1 MRILSL
7 TAGAASM
14 YCGSCLRDNALAT
27 ELITRG
33 HDVTLLP
40 VYTPTLTDEPNV
52 SGRRV
57 FFGGVSVYLQQH
69 FSFFRQS
76 PRWLDK
82 LWDSSRFIRL
92 VSRRAIQVNGAFLGG
107 MTVSMLQGEHGHQRK
122 ELDKLIDWLKTQP
135 APDVVILPFA
145 LLIGLA
151 RPIREALGP
160 KIVCTLQGEDLF
172 LEQLVEPWKSE
183 AKALIREQI
192 GEVDLFTPTSDYYR
206 HFTADY
212 LGVPIEKQRTVPL
225 GLNFKDFDYLT
236 PFVPH
241 REPRELSPQWP
252 EPKRGPFTI
261 AFLGRIAPEK
271 GLDQLAQAYVHLRR
285 DHGLPPSRLEA
296 AGWMG
301 ADQKPYL
308 EKVQARL
315 HKAGLLDE
323 FAYRGELDRLEKVR
337 FLARGDVFS
346 MPAPYQEPKGFTIL
360 EAMAA
365 GVPVVQPAHGAFI
378 EMVQKTG
385 GGLLV
390 KPDDPAALAEGIWQ
404 LFQDRQRR
412 LALGRKAAGEV
423 RAKYGV
429 RQSAERLEAV
439 LREVTGAAPGGE
451 VARAGTDPSAE
462 AIAPVPPAAANE
474 DLSAEAAAPAV
485 AKAEAAGQSAAAKEE
500 RARAA
505 R

>member
-27 ELITRG
+27 ELIARG

-40 VYTPTLTDEPNV
+40 IYTPTLTDEPNV

-69 FSFFRQS
+69 FSFFRHT
-76 PRWLDK
+76 PRWLDR

-92 VSRRAIQVNGAFLGG
+92 VSSRAIQVNGQFLGG
-107 MTVSMLQGEHGHQRK
+107 MTVSMLKGEDGLQRK
-122 ELDKLIDWLKTQP
+122 ELEKLTDWLKTQP
-135 APDVVILPFA
+135 LPDVVILPFA

-151 RPIREALGP
+151 RPIRAALGA

-183 AKALIREQI
+183 AKQLIRDQI

-206 HFTADY
+206 TFTSEY
-212 LGVPIEKQRTVPL
+212 LGVPLAKQRTVPL

-236 PFVPH
+236 PFVPQ

-252 EPKRGPFTI
+252 EPKRETFTI
-261 AFLGRIAPEK
+261 GFLGRIAPEK
-271 GLDQLAQAYVHLRR
+271 GLDQLAEAYVRLRK
-285 DHGLPPSRLEA
+285 DWGLPPSKLEA

-308 EKVQARL
+308 AKVEARL
-315 HKAGLLDE
+315 KKAGLALE
-323 FAYRGELDRLEKVR
+323 FTYRGELDRLEKVR
-337 FLARGDVFS
+337 FLARADVFS
-346 MPAPYQEPKGFTIL
+346 MPAPYREPKGFTIL

-365 GVPVVQPAHGAFI
+365 GIPVVQPAHGAFT
-378 EMVQKTG
+378 EMVRATG

-390 KPDDPAALAEGIWQ
+390 KPDDAASLAEGIWQ
-404 LFQDRQRR
+404 LFQDRRR
-412 LALGRKAAGEV
+412 RVAIGRHGAGEV
-423 RAKYGV
+423 RAKYSV
-429 RQSAERLEAV
+429 KHSAARLEAV
-439 LREVTGAAPGGE
+439 LHEVTGAGVE
-451 VARAGTDPSAE
+451 VARA
-462 AIAPVPPAAANE
+462 
-474 DLSAEAAAPAV
+474 
-485 AKAEAAGQSAAAKEE
+485 
-500 RARAA
+500 AR
-505 R
+505 

>member
-14 YCGSCLRDNALAT
+14 YCGSCLRDNALAA
-27 ELITRG
+27 ELIARG

-69 FSFFRQS
+69 FSFFRRS
-76 PRWLDK
+76 PRWLDR
-82 LWDSSRFIRL
+82 LWDSAPFIRL
-92 VSRRAIQVNGAFLGG
+92 VSKRAIQVNGAFLGG
-107 MTVSMLQGEHGHQRK
+107 MTVSMLKGEDGLQRK

-135 APDVVILPFA
+135 APDVVIIPFA

-151 RPIREALGP
+151 RPIRAALGA

-183 AKALIREQI
+183 AKALIRERV
-192 GEVDLFTPTSDYYR
+192 GDVDLFTPTSSYYR
-206 HFTADY
+206 AFTVDY
-212 LGVPIEKQRTVPL
+212 LGVPLTRQRVVPL
-225 GLNFKDFDYLT
+225 GINFKDFDYLT

-252 EPKRGPFTI
+252 EPKRGPFTV

-271 GLDQLAQAYVHLRR
+271 GLDKLAEAYVLLRKQW
-285 DHGLPPSRLEA
+285 GMPPARLEA

-315 HKAGLLDE
+315 RKAGLSTE
-323 FAYRGELDRLEKVR
+323 FTYRGELDRLAKVR
-337 FLARGDVFS
+337 FLARADVFS
-346 MPAPYQEPKGFTIL
+346 MPAPYKEPKGFTIL

-365 GVPVVQPAHGAFI
+365 GVPVVQPAHGAFT
-378 EMVQKTG
+378 EMVRKTG
-385 GGLLV
+385 GGVLV
-390 KPDDPAALAEGIWQ
+390 KADDPQALAEGIWQ
-404 LFQDRQRR
+404 LFQDRRR
-412 LALGRKAAGEV
+412 RVALGRHGAGEV
-423 RAKYGV
+423 RKEYSV
-429 RQSAERLEAV
+429 RHSAECLEAV
-439 LREVTGAAPGGE
+439 LREVTGTE
-451 VARAGTDPSAE
+451 
-462 AIAPVPPAAANE
+462 
-474 DLSAEAAAPAV
+474 
-485 AKAEAAGQSAAAKEE
+485 Q
-500 RARAA
+500 ARAA

>member
-27 ELITRG
+27 ELIARG

-52 SGRRV
+52 SGGRV

-69 FSFFRQS
+69 FAFFRHT
-76 PRWLDK
+76 PRWLDR

-92 VSRRAIQVNGAFLGG
+92 VSRRSIQVNAKFLGE
-107 MTVSMLQGEHGHQRK
+107 MTVSMLKGEHGLQRK
-122 ELDKLIDWLKTQP
+122 ELDKLIDWLKAQP

-151 RPIREALGP
+151 KPIRDALGAT
-160 KIVCTLQGEDLF
+160 IVCTLQGEDLF

-183 AKALIREQI
+183 ARTLIREQLDQ
-192 GEVDLFTPTSDYYR
+192 VDLFTPTSDYYR
-206 HFTADY
+206 GFMTDY
-212 LGVPIEKQRTVPL
+212 LGIPPARMRTVPL

-271 GLDQLAQAYVHLRR
+271 GLDELAQAYVLLRKEW
-285 DHGLPPSRLEA
+285 GLPPSRLDA
-296 AGWMG
+296 AGWIG

-308 EKVQARL
+308 AKVQARL
-315 HKAGLLDE
+315 RRAGLERE
-323 FAYRGELDRLEKVR
+323 FTYHGEVDRMEKVR
-337 FLARGDVFS
+337 FLARADVFS
-346 MPAPYQEPKGFTIL
+346 MPAPYKEPKGFTIL

-365 GVPVVQPAHGAFI
+365 GVPVVQPAHGAFP
-378 EMVQKTG
+378 EMIRATG

-390 KPDDPAALAEGIWQ
+390 KPDDPGALAEGIWQ
-404 LFQDRQRR
+404 LFQDRRR
-412 LALGRKAAGEV
+412 AHALGRHGAGEV
-423 RAKYGV
+423 RAHYGV
-429 RQSAERLEAV
+429 KRSAEWLEAA
-439 LREVTGAAPGGE
+439 LQEAIGR
-451 VARAGTDPSAE
+451 SAE
-462 AIAPVPPAAANE
+462 AV
-474 DLSAEAAAPAV
+474 
-485 AKAEAAGQSAAAKEE
+485 AAKPATGAQAETE

>member
-1 MRILSL
+1 
-7 TAGAASM
+7 
-14 YCGSCLRDNALAT
+14 
-27 ELITRG
+27 
-33 HDVTLLP
+33 
-40 VYTPTLTDEPNV
+40 
-52 SGRRV
+52 
-57 FFGGVSVYLQQH
+57 
-69 FSFFRQS
+69 
-76 PRWLDK
+76 
-82 LWDSSRFIRL
+82 
-92 VSRRAIQVNGAFLGG
+92 
-107 MTVSMLQGEHGHQRK
+107 MTVSMLKGEHGLQRK

-135 APDVVILPFA
+135 KPDVVILPFA

-151 RPIREALGP
+151 RPIREALGA

-183 AKALIREQI
+183 AKQLIRDQV

-206 HFTADY
+206 SFTVDY

-236 PFVPH
+236 PFVPQ
-241 REPRELSPQWP
+241 RDPRELSPQWP
-252 EPKRGPFTI
+252 EPTRGPFTI

-271 GLDQLAQAYVHLRR
+271 GLDQLAEAYVKLRR
-285 DHGLPPSRLEA
+285 EYGLPASKLEA

-315 HKAGLLDE
+315 RKAGLLEE

-360 EAMAA
+360 ESMAA
-365 GVPVVQPAHGAFI
+365 GVPVVQPAHGAFT
-378 EMVQKTG
+378 EMVRKTG

-390 KPDDPAALAEGIWQ
+390 KADDAASLAEGIWQ
-404 LFQDRQRR
+404 LFQDRRRR
-412 LALGRKAAGEV
+412 LALGRLAAGEV
-423 RAKYGV
+423 RAKYSV
-429 RQSAERLEAV
+429 KQSAERLEAV
-439 LREVTGAAPGGE
+439 LREVTSE
-451 VARAGTDPSAE
+451 
-462 AIAPVPPAAANE
+462 PAA
-474 DLSAEAAAPAV
+474 LSAEAPETTSAG
-485 AKAEAAGQSAAAKEE
+485 AKADAKEE

>member
-27 ELITRG
+27 ELIARG

-40 VYTPTLTDEPNV
+40 VYTPTLTDETNV
-52 SGRRV
+52 SGERV

-69 FSFFRQS
+69 FSFFRHS
-76 PRWLDK
+76 PRWLDR
-82 LWDSSRFIRL
+82 LWDASWFIRL
-92 VSRRAIQVNGAFLGG
+92 VSKRAIQVNGAFLGG
-107 MTVSMLQGEHGHQRK
+107 MTVSMLKGEDGLQRK

-135 APDVVILPFA
+135 RPDVVILPFA

-151 RPIREALGP
+151 KPIRAALGA

-183 AKALIREQI
+183 AKQLIRDRI

-206 HFTADY
+206 GFTVDY
-212 LGVPIEKQRTVPL
+212 LGVPLAKQRTVPL

-236 PFVPH
+236 PFVPQ

-252 EPKRGPFTI
+252 EPARGPFTI

-271 GLDQLAQAYVHLRR
+271 GLAQLAEAYVRLRR
-285 DHGLPPSRLEA
+285 DYGLPASKLEA

-308 EKVQARL
+308 AEVQARL
-315 HKAGLLDE
+315 RRAGLDGE
-323 FAYRGELDRLEKVR
+323 FAYRGEVDRNEKVR
-337 FLARGDVFS
+337 FLARADVFS
-346 MPAPYQEPKGFTIL
+346 MPAPYKEPKGFTIL

-365 GVPVVQPAHGAFI
+365 GVPVVQPAHGAFT

-390 KPDDPAALAEGIWQ
+390 KSDDPHALAEGIWQ
-404 LFQDRQRR
+404 LFQDRRRR
-412 LALGRKAAGEV
+412 LALGRHGAGEV
-423 RAKYGV
+423 RVKYSV
-429 RQSAERLEAV
+429 KHSAERLEAV
-439 LREVTGAAPGGE
+439 LREVVSITG
-451 VARAGTDPSAE
+451 GTE
-462 AIAPVPPAAANE
+462 
-474 DLSAEAAAPAV
+474 L
-485 AKAEAAGQSAAAKEE
+485 
-500 RARAA
+500 ARAA

>member
-27 ELITRG
+27 ELIARG

-52 SGRRV
+52 SGGRV

-69 FSFFRQS
+69 FAFFRNS

-82 LWDSSRFIRL
+82 VWDSARFIRF
-92 VSRRAIQVNGAFLGG
+92 VSRRSIQTDGRFLGG
-107 MTVSMLQGEHGHQRK
+107 MTVSMLKGEDGLQRK
-122 ELDKLIDWLKTQP
+122 ELDKLLDWLKTQP
-135 APDVVILPFA
+135 TPDVVILPFA

-151 RPIREALGP
+151 KPIREALGA

-172 LEQLVEPWKSE
+172 LEQLLEPWKSE
-183 AKALIREQI
+183 AKQLIRDQLHHVE
-192 GEVDLFTPTSDYYR
+192 LFTPTSDYYR
-206 HFTADY
+206 AFTADY
-212 LGVPIEKQRTVPL
+212 LGVPIAKQRTVPL

-236 PFVPH
+236 PFVPQ
-241 REPRELSPQWP
+241 REPREVSPQWP
-252 EPKRGPFTI
+252 EPKRAAFTI
-261 AFLGRIAPEK
+261 GFLGRIAPEK
-271 GLDQLAQAYVHLRR
+271 GLLELAEAYVRLRTQF
-285 DHGLPPSRLEA
+285 GLPPSRLEA

-308 EKVQARL
+308 AKVEARL
-315 HKAGLLDE
+315 RKAGLSDE
-323 FAYRGELDRLEKVR
+323 FAYQGELDRLEKVR
-337 FLARGDVFS
+337 FLARADVFS
-346 MPAPYQEPKGFTIL
+346 MPAPYHEPKGFTIL

-365 GVPVVQPAHGAFI
+365 GVPVVQPAHGAFT
-378 EMVQKTG
+378 EMVQRTG

-390 KPDDPAALAEGIWQ
+390 KPDDAGALAEGIWQ
-404 LFQDRQRR
+404 LFQDRRRR
-412 LALGRKAAGEV
+412 LAMGRHAAGEV

-429 RQSAERLEAV
+429 THSAERLEAV
-439 LREVTGAAPGGE
+439 LH
-451 VARAGTDPSAE
+451 E
-462 AIAPVPPAAANE
+462 ACRT
-474 DLSAEAAAPAV
+474 EAAEPTA
-485 AKAEAAGQSAAAKEE
+485 AKAGHEE
-500 RARAA
+500 KARAA

>member
-27 ELITRG
+27 ELIARG
-33 HDVTLLP
+33 HDVTQLP

-52 SGRRV
+52 SGGRV

-69 FSFFRQS
+69 FAFFRHS

-82 LWDSSRFIRL
+82 LWDSSRFIRF
-92 VSRRAIQVNGAFLGG
+92 VSRRSIQTDGKFLGG
-107 MTVSMLQGEHGHQRK
+107 MTVSMLKGEHGLQRK

-135 APDVVILPFA
+135 RPDVVILPFA

-151 RPIREALGP
+151 RPIREALGA

-183 AKALIREQI
+183 AKQLIRDQV

-206 HFTADY
+206 DYTVDY
-212 LGVPIEKQRTVPL
+212 LGVPLEKQRTVPL

-252 EPKRGPFTI
+252 EPKRGAFTI

-271 GLDQLAQAYVHLRR
+271 GLDQLAEAYVKLRR
-285 DHGLPPSRLEA
+285 EYGLPASKLEA

-315 HKAGLLDE
+315 RKAGLLAE

-365 GVPVVQPAHGAFI
+365 GVPVVQPAHGAFT
-378 EMVQKTG
+378 EMVRKTG

-390 KPDDPAALAEGIWQ
+390 KPDDSASLAEGIWQ
-404 LFQDRQRR
+404 LFQDRRRR
-412 LALGRKAAGEV
+412 LALGRQAAGEV
-423 RAKYGV
+423 RAKYSV
-429 RQSAERLEAV
+429 KQSAERLEAV
-439 LREVTGAAPGGE
+439 LREATAAVP
-451 VARAGTDPSAE
+451 AGS
-462 AIAPVPPAAANE
+462 
-474 DLSAEAAAPAV
+474 SAEAAHASTA
-485 AKAEAAGQSAAAKEE
+485 AKSEAAGPSTAAKEE

>member
-27 ELITRG
+27 ELIARG

-69 FSFFRQS
+69 FAFFRRS
-76 PRWLDK
+76 PRWLDR
-82 LWDSSRFIRL
+82 LWDSARFIRF
-92 VSRRAIQVNGAFLGG
+92 VSRRSIQTDGRFLGG
-107 MTVSMLQGEHGHQRK
+107 MTVSMLKGENGLQRK

-151 RPIREALGP
+151 KPIREALGAR
-160 KIVCTLQGEDLF
+160 IVCTLQGEDLF
-172 LEQLVEPWKSE
+172 LEQLIEPWKSE
-183 AKALIREQI
+183 AKALIRDQI
-192 GEVDLFTPTSDYYR
+192 GEVDLFTPTSNYYR
-206 HFTADY
+206 AFTVDY
-212 LGVPIEKQRTVPL
+212 LGVPLTKQRTVPL

-252 EPKRGPFTI
+252 EPKRGAFTI

-271 GLDQLAQAYVHLRR
+271 GLDRLAEAYVLLRKEW
-285 DHGLPPSRLEA
+285 GLPPSKLAA

-315 HKAGLLDE
+315 RKAGLAAE
-323 FAYRGELDRLEKVR
+323 FTYRGELDRLEKVR
-337 FLARGDVFS
+337 FLARADVFS

-360 EAMAA
+360 ESMAA
-365 GVPVVQPAHGAFI
+365 GVPVVQPAHGAFT

-390 KPDDPAALAEGIWQ
+390 KADDSRALAEGIWQ
-404 LFQDRQRR
+404 LFQDRKRR
-412 LALGRKAAGEV
+412 VTLGRHGAGEV
-423 RAKYGV
+423 RAKYSV
-429 RQSAERLEAV
+429 RHSAECLEAV
-439 LREVTGAAPGGE
+439 LREVMSTG
-451 VARAGTDPSAE
+451 S
-462 AIAPVPPAAANE
+462 
-474 DLSAEAAAPAV
+474 SAEAAA
-485 AKAEAAGQSAAAKEE
+485 AKSTEAAKVETE

>member
-14 YCGSCLRDNALAT
+14 YCGSCLRDNAMAT
-27 ELITRG
+27 ELIARG

-52 SGRRV
+52 SGGRV

-69 FSFFRQS
+69 FAFFRRS
-76 PRWLDK
+76 PRWLDA
-82 LWDSSRFIRL
+82 LWDSARFIRF
-92 VSRRAIQVNGAFLGG
+92 VSRRSIQTDGKFLGG
-107 MTVSMLQGEHGHQRK
+107 MTVSMLKGEHGLQRK

-135 APDVVILPFA
+135 VPDVVILPFA

-151 RPIREALGP
+151 KPIRQALGA

-183 AKALIREQI
+183 AKDLIRDQI
-192 GEVDLFTPTSDYYR
+192 VEVDLFTPTSDYYR
-206 HFTADY
+206 RFTVDY
-212 LGVPIEKQRTVPL
+212 LGVPLHKQRTVAL

-252 EPKRGPFTI
+252 EPQRGPFTV

-271 GLDQLAQAYVHLRR
+271 GLDRLAEAYVLLRKQW
-285 DHGLPPSRLEA
+285 GLPPSRLEA

-315 HKAGLLDE
+315 RKAGLEAE
-323 FAYRGELDRLEKVR
+323 FTYRGELDRLDKVR
-337 FLARGDVFS
+337 FLARADVFS
-346 MPAPYQEPKGFTIL
+346 MPAPYKEPKGFTIL

-365 GVPVVQPAHGAFI
+365 GVPVVQPAHGAFT
-378 EMVQKTG
+378 EMVEKTG
-385 GGLLV
+385 GGVLV
-390 KPDDPAALAEGIWQ
+390 KADDAHALAEGIWQ
-404 LFQDRQRR
+404 LFQDRRR
-412 LALGRKAAGEV
+412 RAALGRHGAGEV
-423 RAKYGV
+423 RAQYSVKHSV
-429 RQSAERLEAV
+429 EQLEAV
-439 LREVTGAAPGGE
+439 LREVTSAASAGD
-451 VARAGTDPSAE
+451 VAG
-462 AIAPVPPAAANE
+462 PAN
-474 DLSAEAAAPAV
+474 
-485 AKAEAAGQSAAAKEE
+485 AAKEE

>member
-27 ELITRG
+27 ELIARG
-33 HDVTLLP
+33 HDVTLVP

-52 SGRRV
+52 SGSRV

-69 FSFFRQS
+69 FSFFRNS
-76 PRWLDK
+76 PRWLDR

-92 VSRRAIQVNGAFLGG
+92 VSRRAIQVNGQFLGG
-107 MTVSMLQGEHGHQRK
+107 MTVSMLKGEDGLQRK
-122 ELDKLIDWLKTQP
+122 ELDKLIDWLKAQP
-135 APDVVILPFA
+135 LPDVVILPFA

-151 RPIREALGP
+151 RPIREALGA

-183 AKALIREQI
+183 ATQLIRDQA

-206 HFTADY
+206 NFTVDY
-212 LGVPIEKQRTVPL
+212 LGIPLAKQRTVPL

-236 PFVPH
+236 PFVPN
-241 REPRELSPQWP
+241 RDPRELSPQWP

-261 AFLGRIAPEK
+261 AFFGRIAPEK
-271 GLDQLAQAYVHLRR
+271 GLDQLAQAYIRLRR
-285 DHGLPPSRLEA
+285 EYGLPASRLEA

-301 ADQKPYL
+301 ADNKAYL
-308 EKVQARL
+308 AKVEARL
-315 HKAGLLDE
+315 KKAGLAGE
-323 FAYRGELDRLEKVR
+323 FTYRGELDRLEKVR
-337 FLARGDVFS
+337 FLARADVFS
-346 MPAPYQEPKGFTIL
+346 MPAPYKEPKGFTIL

-365 GVPVVQPAHGAFI
+365 GIPVVQPSHGAFT
-378 EMVQKTG
+378 EMVQRTG

-390 KPDDPAALAEGIWQ
+390 KPDDVVALAEGIWQ
-404 LFQDRQRR
+404 LFQDRRR
-412 LALGRKAAGEV
+412 RVALGRQGAGEV

-429 RQSAERLEAV
+429 KQSAERLEAV
-439 LREVTGAAPGGE
+439 LREVMGVEKT
-451 VARAGTDPSAE
+451 
-462 AIAPVPPAAANE
+462 
-474 DLSAEAAAPAV
+474 
-485 AKAEAAGQSAAAKEE
+485 
-500 RARAA
+500 RAA

>member
-27 ELITRG
+27 ELMARG

-52 SGRRV
+52 SGHRV

-69 FSFFRQS
+69 FGFFRHT
-76 PRWLDK
+76 PRWLDR

-92 VSRRAIQVNGAFLGG
+92 VSRRSIQVNATFLGE
-107 MTVSMLQGEHGHQRK
+107 MTVSMLKGEHGLQRK

-151 RPIREALGP
+151 KPIRDALGVS
-160 KIVCTLQGEDLF
+160 IVCTLQGEDLF
-172 LEQLVEPWKSE
+172 LEQLQEPWKSE
-183 AKALIREQI
+183 AKTLIREQLDQ
-192 GEVDLFTPTSDYYR
+192 VDLFTPTSEYYR
-206 HFTADY
+206 TFMTEY
-212 LGVPIEKQRTVPL
+212 LGIAPARMRTVPL

-252 EPKRGPFTI
+252 EPARGPFTI

-271 GLDQLAQAYVHLRR
+271 GLDELAQAYVRLRK
-285 DHGLPPSRLEA
+285 DWGLPPSRLEA

-308 EKVQARL
+308 AKVEARL
-315 HKAGLLDE
+315 RKAGLERE
-323 FAYRGELDRLEKVR
+323 FTYRGELDRMEKVR
-337 FLARGDVFS
+337 FLARADVVS
-346 MPAPYQEPKGFTIL
+346 MPAPSTEPKGFTIL
-360 EAMAA
+360 EARAA
-365 GVPVVQPAHGAFI
+365 GVPVVEPAHGAFP
-378 EMVQKTG
+378 EMIRATG

-390 KPDDPAALAEGIWQ
+390 KPDDPGALAEGIWQ
-404 LFQDRQRR
+404 LFQDRRRR
-412 LALGRKAAGEV
+412 LAMGRHGSGEV
-423 RAKYGV
+423 RARYGV
-429 RQSAERLEAV
+429 KRSAESLEAA
-439 LREVTGAAPGGE
+439 LQEATTAALPTE
-451 VARAGTDPSAE
+451 AGR
-462 AIAPVPPAAANE
+462 
-474 DLSAEAAAPAV
+474 AEAAKV
-485 AKAEAAGQSAAAKEE
+485 G
-500 RARAA
+500 RAA
-505 R
+505 H

>member
-27 ELITRG
+27 ELIARG

-52 SGRRV
+52 SGGRV

-69 FSFFRQS
+69 LAFFRTS
-76 PRWLDK
+76 PRWLDR
-82 LWDSSRFIRL
+82 LWDSAAFIRF
-92 VSRRAIQVNGAFLGG
+92 VSKRSIQTDGKFLGA
-107 MTVSMLQGEHGHQRK
+107 MTVSMLKGEHGLQRK

-135 APDVVILPFA
+135 KPDVVILPFA

-151 RPIREALGP
+151 RPIREALGA

-183 AKALIREQI
+183 AKALIRDQV

-206 HFTADY
+206 GFTPDY
-212 LGVPIEKQRTVPL
+212 LGVPPAKQRTVPL

-252 EPKRGPFTI
+252 EPARGLFTI

-271 GLDQLAQAYVHLRR
+271 GLDRLAEAYVLLRKEW
-285 DHGLPPSRLEA
+285 GLPASRLEA

-315 HKAGLLDE
+315 RKAGLTAE
-323 FAYRGELDRLEKVR
+323 FTYRGELDRLEKVR
-337 FLARGDVFS
+337 FLARADVFS

-365 GVPVVQPAHGAFI
+365 GVPVVQPAHGAFT
-378 EMVQKTG
+378 EMVRATG
-385 GGLLV
+385 GGVLV
-390 KPDDPAALAEGIWQ
+390 KPDEPHALAEGIWQ
-404 LFQDRQRR
+404 LFQDRKHR
-412 LALGRKAAGEV
+412 LTLGRNGAGAV
-423 RAKYGV
+423 RAKYSV
-429 RQSAERLEAV
+429 KHSAERLEEV
-439 LREVTGAAPGGE
+439 LREVTGS
-451 VARAGTDPSAE
+451 SAE
-462 AIAPVPPAAANE
+462 AVGRATAATE
-474 DLSAEAAAPAV
+474 GLSAES
-485 AKAEAAGQSAAAKEE
+485 AERASAAKEE

>member
-27 ELITRG
+27 ELIGRG

-52 SGRRV
+52 SGGRV

-69 FSFFRQS
+69 FALFRRS
-76 PRWLDK
+76 PRWLDR
-82 LWDSSRFIRL
+82 LWDWAPFIRF
-92 VSRRAIQVNGAFLGG
+92 VSKRSIQTDGKFLGG
-107 MTVSMLQGEHGHQRK
+107 MTVSMLKGEDGLQRK

-151 RPIREALGP
+151 KPIRDALGA

-183 AKALIREQI
+183 AKALIRAQI
-192 GEVDLFTPTSDYYR
+192 DRVDLFTPTSDYYR
-206 HFTADY
+206 TFTADY
-212 LGVPIEKQRTVPL
+212 LGIPLAKQRTVPL

-236 PFVPH
+236 PFVPN
-241 REPRELSPQWP
+241 REARDVSPQWP
-252 EPKRGPFTI
+252 EPKRRAFTI
-261 AFLGRIAPEK
+261 AFFGRIAPEK
-271 GLDQLAQAYVHLRR
+271 GLDELAQAYVLLRK
-285 DHGLPPSRLEA
+285 DWGLPPSRLEA

-301 ADQKPYL
+301 AAQKPYL
-308 EKVQARL
+308 AKVVARL
-315 HKAGLLDE
+315 KKAGLDNE

-337 FLARGDVFS
+337 FLARADVFS
-346 MPAPYQEPKGFTIL
+346 MPAPYKEPKGFTIL

-365 GVPVVQPAHGAFI
+365 GVPVVQPAHGAFV
-378 EMVQKTG
+378 EMVQRTG
-385 GGLLV
+385 GGVLV
-390 KPDDPAALAEGIWQ
+390 RPDSPSALAEGIWQ
-404 LFQDRQRR
+404 LFQDRRR
-412 LALGRKAAGEV
+412 RAALGRAAAGEV
-423 RAKYGV
+423 RARYGV
-429 RQSAERLEAV
+429 KQSVERLEAV
-439 LREVTGAAPGGE
+439 LREVT
-451 VARAGTDPSAE
+451 AGRAE
-462 AIAPVPPAAANE
+462 AESAGNTAKGGPPAA
-474 DLSAEAAAPAV
+474 
-485 AKAEAAGQSAAAKEE
+485 GKELT
-500 RARAA
+500 RAA

>member
-27 ELITRG
+27 ELIARG

-52 SGRRV
+52 SGGRV

-69 FSFFRQS
+69 FAFFRNS
-76 PRWLDK
+76 PRWLDR
-82 LWDSSRFIRL
+82 LWDSARFIRF
-92 VSRRAIQVNGAFLGG
+92 VSKRSIQTDGKFLGG
-107 MTVSMLQGEHGHQRK
+107 MTVSMLKGEDGLQRK

-135 APDVVILPFA
+135 APDVVIIPFA

-151 RPIREALGP
+151 RPIREALGA

-172 LEQLVEPWKSE
+172 LEQLVEPWKSD
-183 AKALIREQI
+183 AKQLIRDQI

-206 HFTADY
+206 AFTADY
-212 LGVPIEKQRTVPL
+212 LGVPLAKQRTVPL

-241 REPRELSPQWP
+241 REARELSPQWP
-252 EPKRGPFTI
+252 EPKRGPFTV
-261 AFLGRIAPEK
+261 AFFGRIAPEK
-271 GLDQLAQAYVHLRR
+271 GLLPLAEAYIRLRKEW
-285 DHGLPPSRLEA
+285 GLPASRLEA

-301 ADQKPYL
+301 ADQRPYL
-308 EKVQARL
+308 AKVEARL
-315 HKAGLLDE
+315 QKAGLAEE

-337 FLARGDVFS
+337 FLARADVFS
-346 MPAPYQEPKGFTIL
+346 MPAPYHEPKGFTIL

-365 GVPVVQPAHGAFI
+365 GIPVVQPAHGAFT
-378 EMVQKTG
+378 EMLQRTG

-390 KPDDPAALAEGIWQ
+390 KPDDSGSLAEGIWQ
-404 LFQDRQRR
+404 LFQDRRRR
-412 LALGRKAAGEV
+412 LALGRHGAGEV
-423 RAKYGV
+423 RAKYSV
-429 RQSAERLEAV
+429 KHSAERLEAV
-439 LREVTGAAPGGE
+439 LREVAGDGSKEDSSALGAG
-451 VARAGTDPSAE
+451 RAT
-462 AIAPVPPAAANE
+462 
-474 DLSAEAAAPAV
+474 
-485 AKAEAAGQSAAAKEE
+485 AAKEE
-500 RARAA
+500 KARAA

>member
-27 ELITRG
+27 ELISRG

-52 SGRRV
+52 SGGRV

-69 FSFFRQS
+69 FAFFRNS

-92 VSRRAIQVNGAFLGG
+92 VSRRAIQVNGQFLGG
-107 MTVSMLQGEHGHQRK
+107 MTVSMLKGEDGLQRK

-135 APDVVILPFA
+135 LPDVVILPFA
-145 LLIGLA
+145 LLFGLA
-151 RPIREALGP
+151 RPIREALGA

-183 AKALIREQI
+183 SKQLIRDQV

-206 HFTADY
+206 TFTVDY
-212 LGVPIEKQRTVPL
+212 LGVPLAKQRTVPL

-236 PFVPH
+236 PFVPN
-241 REPRELSPQWP
+241 RDPRELSPQWP

-261 AFLGRIAPEK
+261 AFFGRIAPEK
-271 GLDQLAQAYVHLRR
+271 GLDQLAQAYVRLRKEY
-285 DHGLPPSRLEA
+285 GLPASRLEA

-301 ADQKPYL
+301 ADNKAYL
-308 EKVQARL
+308 AKVEARL
-315 HKAGLLDE
+315 KKAGLAGE
-323 FAYRGELDRLEKVR
+323 FTYRGELDRLEKVR
-337 FLARGDVFS
+337 FLARADVFS
-346 MPAPYQEPKGFTIL
+346 MPAPYKEPKGFTIL

-365 GVPVVQPAHGAFI
+365 GIPVVQPAHGAFT
-378 EMVQKTG
+378 EMVQRTG

-390 KPDDPAALAEGIWQ
+390 KPDDTGALAEGIWQ
-404 LFQDRQRR
+404 LFQDRRR
-412 LALGRKAAGEV
+412 RVALGRHGAGEV

-429 RQSAERLEAV
+429 KQSAERLEAV
-439 LREVTGAAPGGE
+439 LREVMGVE
-451 VARAGTDPSAE
+451 
-462 AIAPVPPAAANE
+462 
-474 DLSAEAAAPAV
+474 
-485 AKAEAAGQSAAAKEE
+485 K
-500 RARAA
+500 ARAA